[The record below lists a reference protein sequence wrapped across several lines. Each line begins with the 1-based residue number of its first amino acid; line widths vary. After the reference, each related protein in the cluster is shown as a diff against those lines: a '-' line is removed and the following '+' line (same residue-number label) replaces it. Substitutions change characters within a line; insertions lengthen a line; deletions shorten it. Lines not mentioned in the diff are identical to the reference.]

1 MDVALGLGV
10 ALLLAG
16 GPGNGAARTP
26 PGSGELRPLVLNVS
40 PFAESCVR
48 RAVDLAV
55 GKLQQPGCAD
65 VYNDFQLP
73 NGETPQTVLDE
84 MGIGPA
90 QLLERLVFFDGST
103 DRVCLQGRAVL
114 TTTPGSHVIYVCPGF
129 PLLHLQNPELSAS
142 LIIHESLHVLGL
154 AENPPSSS
162 AITQRVERRCWKG
175 GR

>member
-10 ALLLAG
+10 ALLLAR
-16 GPGNGAARTP
+16 GPGSAAAGRAT
-26 PGSGELRPLVLNVS
+26 GSEELRPLVLHVS

-48 RAVDLAV
+48 RAINLAV
-55 GKLQQPGCAD
+55 AKLQQPGCAD
-65 VYNDFQLP
+65 VYSDFHLP
-73 NGETPQTVLDE
+73 RGGTPETVLE
-84 MGIGPA
+84 RMRIGPV
-90 QLLERLVFFDGST
+90 QLIERLVFFDGST